1 MKLLLGLA
9 PAVFLLLWSG
19 GFTIAKVG
27 LSYADPLTLLA
38 FRYGCV
44 VALLFP
50 FCVIYKP
57 ALPRGRAEWLHLVFV
72 GFLIQVVYF
81 GTGWMAF
88 VKGSSAGSLALITS
102 LQPILVALLMPL
114 VSSERVSV
122 TRWVGLVLG
131 LVGTFLVLYGNLG
144 IQPISVTVLLFSV
157 SALLAFTLAT
167 VWEKRFGVSHHP
179 LTSNMVQY
187 VVGFLC
193 TLPLALLFEPMNVTI
208 TPAFIGALAYLVL
221 GNSILAISLL
231 LMMIRKGEATRVS
244 ALFFL
249 VPPTAALI
257 AWLVMDEK
265 MTPLAWGGM
274 AVAAFGVRLATRRPK
289 PSSSQ

>member
-1 MKLLLGLA
+1 M
-9 PAVFLLLWSG
+9 S
-19 GFTIAKVG
+19 
-27 LSYADPLTLLA
+27 
-38 FRYGCV
+38 
-44 VALLFP
+44 LF
-50 FCVIYKP
+50 FIYKP
-57 ALPRGRAEWLHLVFV
+57 ALPQGFKEWLNLIIV

-114 VSSERVSV
+114 VSYERVSAI
-122 TRWVGLVLG
+122 RWSGLVLG
-131 LVGTFLVLYGNLG
+131 LLGTFLVLYGNFG
-144 IQPISVTVLLFSV
+144 IQPISVTVLLLSV
-157 SALLAFTLAT
+157 AALIAFTLAT

-179 LTSNMVQY
+179 LISNMVQY
-187 VVGFLC
+187 VVGFSC
-193 TLPLALLFEPMNVTI
+193 TLPIAVLFEPMNVTV
-208 TPAFIGALAYLVL
+208 TPAFLGALAYLVL

-231 LMMIRKGEATRVS
+231 LMMIRQGEATRVS

-257 AWLVMDEK
+257 AWLVMGEK

-274 AVAAFGVRLATRRPK
+274 AIAALGVRLATRPQK
-289 PSSSQ
+289 PTSSH